1 MSSNEHHEVN
11 KNSSAAEL
19 HPRSHGAVVS
29 EGTPVLKRA
38 APRSAILQSSLR
50 HSIDTASMK
59 SIDPRVLVRP
69 SLIAQKRAS
78 VPFLYSDG
86 SYTEWSVKKGQE
98 LPPFPIGK
106 TNIIDFSP
114 KVVAK
119 NLSESFRRKSIHAI
133 YFHDKAE
140 AVCDTSC
147 GTKFKVILYAHEDP
161 DKTIM
166 EVMKRRGCSLTFMKI
181 RMAIAKAAVA
191 DYSEEKAGPNTL
203 KVPDFIAALYKPPTD
218 EELQANLEQA
228 VEELEQSDPY
238 RQQTTLQLLAAMT
251 DASKSHAETSLRV
264 ANMILIDGEAG
275 IRELCLNLLSSETCD
290 SSAIAI
296 KRAVLTIFRNS
307 LSVLSNNGKE
317 KDLDED
323 GWCEEDLFPLIIK
336 EITNS
341 PCPHGC
347 CLLTECI
354 DILLKSSTSLREK
367 ALSSGVKDILDK
379 ALNCG
384 DKTYLGLYD
393 NALSAL
399 KTLECQ

>member
-1 MSSNEHHEVN
+1 
-11 KNSSAAEL
+11 
-19 HPRSHGAVVS
+19 
-29 EGTPVLKRA
+29 
-38 APRSAILQSSLR
+38 
-50 HSIDTASMK
+50 
-59 SIDPRVLVRP
+59 
-69 SLIAQKRAS
+69 
-78 VPFLYSDG
+78 
-86 SYTEWSVKKGQE
+86 
-98 LPPFPIGK
+98 
-106 TNIIDFSP
+106 
-114 KVVAK
+114 
-119 NLSESFRRKSIHAI
+119 
-133 YFHDKAE
+133 
-140 AVCDTSC
+140 
-147 GTKFKVILYAHEDP
+147 
-161 DKTIM
+161 
-166 EVMKRRGCSLTFMKI
+166 
-181 RMAIAKAAVA
+181 
-191 DYSEEKAGPNTL
+191 
-203 KVPDFIAALYKPPTD
+203 
-218 EELQANLEQA
+218 
-228 VEELEQSDPY
+228 
-238 RQQTTLQLLAAMT
+238 MT

-323 GWCEEDLFPLIIK
+323 GWCEEDLFPLIMK
-336 EITNS
+336 EINNS

-347 CLLTECI
+347 CLMTECI

-384 DKTYLGLYD
+384 EKTYLGLYD